1 MESCEELSFAA
12 INRILEL
19 RDTVVDHA
27 EWAES
32 CAASAP
38 AGYTMG
44 VYQGRAYAMQELTE
58 TIDRNFTEL
67 EYKLWL
73 RDRQTSTE
81 SDVNPVVVTE
91 TENKL

>member
-1 MESCEELSFAA
+1 
-12 INRILEL
+12 
-19 RDTVVDHA
+19 
-27 EWAES
+27 
-32 CAASAP
+32 
-38 AGYTMG
+38 MG

-81 SDVNPVVVTE
+81 PVVNPVVVTKP
-91 TENKL
+91 ENKPK